1 MKGEND
7 EKEEKKKL
15 KLNAKAYRNT
25 VSAYAKAMNVTKT
38 KAYLL
43 SQIYGNESMFSM
55 DKNEENLVVFESKI
69 TDLTSSLHLLS
80 KNINKDIDTEEI
92 ASQVYDL
99 FCTNDKIDFLLNHED
114 VGMLEDLQKKLSD
127 LAFQRP
133 DSYDIGIYV
142 IPNMEPLFSVGVS
155 YPMPHTRANVIG
167 IVYPPYNSVEEL
179 LNSFSNRLEL
189 FGKTDGVKNK
199 FNELKKEVDS
209 IRSSN
214 KEDDKKLEELS
225 FAIIKILK

>member
-1 MKGEND
+1 MK
-7 EKEEKKKL
+7 KKKKKKL

-38 KAYLL
+38 KVYLL

-114 VGMLEDLQKKLSD
+114 IGMLEDLQKKLSD

-155 YPMPHTRANVIG
+155 YPIPHTRANVIG

>member
-1 MKGEND
+1 MK
-7 EKEEKKKL
+7 KKKKKKL

-142 IPNMEPLFSVGVS
+142 IPNMEPLFSVGVN

>member
-1 MKGEND
+1 MK
-7 EKEEKKKL
+7 KKKKKKL

-114 VGMLEDLQKKLSD
+114 VGILEDLQKKLSD

>member
-1 MKGEND
+1 MK
-7 EKEEKKKL
+7 KKKKKKL

-155 YPMPHTRANVIG
+155 YPIPHTRANVIG

>member
-1 MKGEND
+1 MK
-7 EKEEKKKL
+7 KKKKKKL

-114 VGMLEDLQKKLSD
+114 IGMLEDLQKKLSD

-167 IVYPPYNSVEEL
+167 IVYPPYNTVEEL

>member
-1 MKGEND
+1 MK
-7 EKEEKKKL
+7 KKKKKKL

-92 ASQVYDL
+92 ASQIYDL

-114 VGMLEDLQKKLSD
+114 IGMLEDLQKKLSD

-167 IVYPPYNSVEEL
+167 IVYPPYNSAEEL

>member
-1 MKGEND
+1 ME
-7 EKEEKKKL
+7 
-15 KLNAKAYRNT
+15 
-25 VSAYAKAMNVTKT
+25 
-38 KAYLL
+38 
-43 SQIYGNESMFSM
+43 
-55 DKNEENLVVFESKI
+55 
-69 TDLTSSLHLLS
+69 
-80 KNINKDIDTEEI
+80 
-92 ASQVYDL
+92 
-99 FCTNDKIDFLLNHED
+99 
-114 VGMLEDLQKKLSD
+114 EDLQKKLSD

>member
-1 MKGEND
+1 MK
-7 EKEEKKKL
+7 KKKKKKL

-38 KAYLL
+38 KVYLL

-114 VGMLEDLQKKLSD
+114 VGMLEDLQQKLSD

-214 KEDDKKLEELS
+214 KEGDKKLEELS

>member
-1 MKGEND
+1 MK
-7 EKEEKKKL
+7 KKKKKKL

-69 TDLTSSLHLLS
+69 TCLTSALLLLS

-114 VGMLEDLQKKLSD
+114 VGILEDLQKKLSD

>member
-1 MKGEND
+1 MK
-7 EKEEKKKL
+7 KKKKKKL

-114 VGMLEDLQKKLSD
+114 IGMLEDLQKKLSD

>member
-1 MKGEND
+1 MK
-7 EKEEKKKL
+7 KKKKKKL

-92 ASQVYDL
+92 ASQIYDL

-114 VGMLEDLQKKLSD
+114 IGMLEDLQKKLSD

-189 FGKTDGVKNK
+189 FGKTDGVKDK

>member
-1 MKGEND
+1 MK
-7 EKEEKKKL
+7 KKKKKKL

-38 KAYLL
+38 KVYLL

-114 VGMLEDLQKKLSD
+114 IGMLEDLQKKLSD

-199 FNELKKEVDS
+199 FKELKKEVDS

>member
-1 MKGEND
+1 MK
-7 EKEEKKKL
+7 KKKKKKL

-114 VGMLEDLQKKLSD
+114 IGMLEDLQKKLSD

-155 YPMPHTRANVIG
+155 YPIPHTRANVIG

>member
-1 MKGEND
+1 MK
-7 EKEEKKKL
+7 KKKKKKL

-38 KAYLL
+38 KVYLL
-43 SQIYGNESMFSM
+43 SQIYGNESMFYM
-55 DKNEENLVVFESKI
+55 DKNEENLDVFESKI

-92 ASQVYDL
+92 ASQIYDL

-114 VGMLEDLQKKLSD
+114 IGMLEDLQKKLSD

-155 YPMPHTRANVIG
+155 YPMPHTRANVFG

-179 LNSFSNRLEL
+179 LNSFSNRLAL